1 MAVGRNVQVRRE
13 GVGIFGVTGRR
24 LLMKE
29 YIDKSMTFGEYT
41 ALIDRLLE
49 EGKTTGTN
57 QSEAMVGYGRLN
69 RARMKRLETTTV
81 LDEDVAA
88 DIHKLDVDWIWLVI
102 TEGWCGDAAQ
112 NIPLIEKIAAANS
125 GIETRYILR
134 DENLELM
141 DQYSTNGAR
150 SIPKLIAIGRED
162 RKVLGTWGARPREAQ
177 ELFYK
182 LKSEGLEKPAIME
195 QIQRWYL
202 EDKGRSIQ
210 QEFAELTAKWA
221 NGLAA
226 GMAGK

>member
-1 MAVGRNVQVRRE
+1 
-13 GVGIFGVTGRR
+13 
-24 LLMKE
+24 
-29 YIDKSMTFGEYT
+29 
-41 ALIDRLLE
+41 
-49 EGKTTGTN
+49 
-57 QSEAMVGYGRLN
+57 
-69 RARMKRLETTTV
+69 
-81 LDEDVAA
+81 
-88 DIHKLDVDWIWLVI
+88 
-102 TEGWCGDAAQ
+102 
-112 NIPLIEKIAAANS
+112 
-125 GIETRYILR
+125 
-134 DENLELM
+134 M

-226 GMAGK
+226 GTAGK